1 MNYDRF
7 IQEAKTKDC
16 DILRDEP
23 LSRHTTFRI
32 GGTADWMVIPHT
44 AQAAGELYTLLEK
57 EGLPW
62 FPLGRGSNLSL
73 IHIYG

>member
-32 GGTADWMVIPHT
+32 GGTADWMVIPH
-44 AQAAGELYTLLEK
+44 
-57 EGLPW
+57 
-62 FPLGRGSNLSL
+62 LSL
-73 IHIYG
+73 IHISG